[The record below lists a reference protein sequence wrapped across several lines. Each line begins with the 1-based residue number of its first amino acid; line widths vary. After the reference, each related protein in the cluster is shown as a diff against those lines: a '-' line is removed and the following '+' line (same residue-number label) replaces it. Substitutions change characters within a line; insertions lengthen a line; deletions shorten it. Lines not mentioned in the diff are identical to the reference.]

1 MYNYQAQPL
10 ALETLLEQFDL
21 RDEPKVSQ
29 YLEKYPFLLPLIF
42 EAQAQIASLFS
53 PETRTALEVT
63 ADPSDGSAQLYLVI
77 PTKLKAEAAYDLFER
92 LEREWWLEASERARF
107 RLNIA
112 PEFI

>member
-1 MYNYQAQPL
+1 MHDYQTKPL
-10 ALETLLEQFDL
+10 ALETLFEEFDL
-21 RDEPKVSQ
+21 RNEQQVSQ
-29 YLEKYPFLLPLIF
+29 YLEKYPFLLPLIH
-42 EAQAQIASLFS
+42 EAQVRIRLLFS
-53 PETRTALEVT
+53 PETRAALEVT